1 MFSAFLRGGGRSAE
15 PPPLLLAASMPNMAA
30 GWPGP
35 RDQAVCGPGA
45 GLPLFFRLANSAAG
59 SGVRRGAR
67 VRAHTAAPRDAQKRA
82 VAGSPSA

>member
-35 RDQAVCGPGA
+35 RDQAVGQEPGCHCFF
-45 GLPLFFRLANSAAG
+45 GLQTLRPG
-59 SGVRRGAR
+59 R
-67 VRAHTAAPRDAQKRA
+67 V
-82 VAGSPSA
+82 